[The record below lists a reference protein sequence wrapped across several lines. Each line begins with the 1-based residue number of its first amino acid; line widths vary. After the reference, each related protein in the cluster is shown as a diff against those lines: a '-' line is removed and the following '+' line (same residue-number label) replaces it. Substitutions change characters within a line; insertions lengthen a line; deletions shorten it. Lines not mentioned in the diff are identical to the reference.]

1 MRRPVGKV
9 MAVVLAVLSAAAVLL
24 VLVDPAMAQVTTIET
39 IPPEVDE
46 NGRTA
51 GERIDQIVLTLRF
64 LAAAVVVGTV
74 AYWWRTRPSRRV
86 GAAEPDVSTSAEDEN
101 SVGSEAATVEEFGGR
116 DSELE
121 ALLALHLGVGHLGVG
136 AGIDAGFGAGAG
148 GVGDAD
154 LVVETG

>member
-1 MRRPVGKV
+1 MRRLVGKLV
-9 MAVVLAVLSAAAVLL
+9 AVVLAALSAAAVLL
-24 VLVDPAMAQVTTIET
+24 VLVDPAIAQVTTIET

-64 LAAAVVVGTV
+64 LAAAVAVGTV

-86 GAAEPDVSTSAEDEN
+86 GAAEPDVPTSSEDEDP
-101 SVGSEAATVEEFGGR
+101 VGSEAATVEEFGGR

-136 AGIDAGFGAGAG
+136 AGFDAGAG

>member
-1 MRRPVGKV
+1 MRRLVGKLV
-9 MAVVLAVLSAAAVLL
+9 AVVLAALSAAAVLL
-24 VLVDPAMAQVTTIET
+24 VLVDPAIAQVTTIET

-64 LAAAVVVGTV
+64 LAAAVAVGTV

-86 GAAEPDVSTSAEDEN
+86 GAAEPDVPTSSEDEDP
-101 SVGSEAATVEEFGGR
+101 VESEAATVEEFGGR

-136 AGIDAGFGAGAG
+136 AGFDAGAG

>member
-1 MRRPVGKV
+1 MRRPVGKLV
-9 MAVVLAVLSAAAVLL
+9 AGVLAALSAAAVLL
-24 VLVDPAMAQVTTIET
+24 VLVDPAIAQVTTIET

-64 LAAAVVVGTV
+64 LAAAVAVGTV

-86 GAAEPDVSTSAEDEN
+86 GAAEPDAPTSSEDEDP
-101 SVGSEAATVEEFGGR
+101 VEAEAATVEEFGGR

-136 AGIDAGFGAGAG
+136 AGFDAGAG

>member
-1 MRRPVGKV
+1 MRRPVGKLV
-9 MAVVLAVLSAAAVLL
+9 AVVLAALSAAAVLL
-24 VLVDPAMAQVTTIET
+24 VLVDPAIAQVTTIET

-64 LAAAVVVGTV
+64 LAAAVAVGTV

-86 GAAEPDVSTSAEDEN
+86 GAAEPDVPTSSEDEDP
-101 SVGSEAATVEEFGGR
+101 VESEAATVEEFGGR

-121 ALLALHLGVGHLGVG
+121 ALLALHLGVGQLGVG
-136 AGIDAGFGAGAG
+136 AGFDAGAG

>member
-1 MRRPVGKV
+1 MRRPVGKLV
-9 MAVVLAVLSAAAVLL
+9 AVVLAALSAAAVLL
-24 VLVDPAMAQVTTIET
+24 VLVDPAIAQVTTIET

-64 LAAAVVVGTV
+64 LAAAVAVGTV

-86 GAAEPDVSTSAEDEN
+86 GAAEPDVPTSSEDEDP
-101 SVGSEAATVEEFGGR
+101 VGSEAATVEEFGGR

-121 ALLALHLGVGHLGVG
+121 ALLALHLGGGHLGVG
-136 AGIDAGFGAGAG
+136 AGFDAGAG

>member
-1 MRRPVGKV
+1 MRRPVGKLV
-9 MAVVLAVLSAAAVLL
+9 AVVLAALSAAAVLL
-24 VLVDPAMAQVTTIET
+24 VLVDPAIAQVTTIET

-74 AYWWRTRPSRRV
+74 AYWWRTRTSRRV
-86 GAAEPDVSTSAEDEN
+86 GAAEPDVLTSSEDEDP
-101 SVGSEAATVEEFGGR
+101 VGSEAATVEEFGGR

-136 AGIDAGFGAGAG
+136 AGFDAGAG

>member
-1 MRRPVGKV
+1 MRRPVGKLV
-9 MAVVLAVLSAAAVLL
+9 AVVLAALSAAAVLL
-24 VLVDPAMAQVTTIET
+24 VLVDPAIAQVTTIET

-64 LAAAVVVGTV
+64 LAAAVAVGTV

-86 GAAEPDVSTSAEDEN
+86 GAAEPDVPTSSEDEDP
-101 SVGSEAATVEEFGGR
+101 VESEAATVEEFGGR

-136 AGIDAGFGAGAG
+136 AGFDAGAG

>member
-1 MRRPVGKV
+1 MRKPVGKLV
-9 MAVVLAVLSAAAVLL
+9 AVGLAALSAAAVLL
-24 VLVDPAMAQVTTIET
+24 VLVDPAIAQVTTIET

-64 LAAAVVVGTV
+64 LAAAVAVGTV

-86 GAAEPDVSTSAEDEN
+86 GAAEPDVSTSAEDEDP
-101 SVGSEAATVEEFGGR
+101 VVSEAATVEEFGGR
-116 DSELE
+116 DPELE
-121 ALLALHLGVGHLGVG
+121 ALLALHLGVGHLGV
-136 AGIDAGFGAGAG
+136 DAGFGAGFDAG
-148 GVGDAD
+148 ASGVGDAD

>member
-1 MRRPVGKV
+1 MRRPVGKLV
-9 MAVVLAVLSAAAVLL
+9 AVVLAALSAAAVLL
-24 VLVDPAMAQVTTIET
+24 VLVDPAIAQVTTIET

-64 LAAAVVVGTV
+64 LAAAVAVGTV

-86 GAAEPDVSTSAEDEN
+86 GAAEPDVPTSSEDEDP
-101 SVGSEAATVEEFGGR
+101 VGSEAATVEEFGGR

-136 AGIDAGFGAGAG
+136 AGFDTGAG

>member
-1 MRRPVGKV
+1 MRRPVGKLV
-9 MAVVLAVLSAAAVLL
+9 AVVLAALSAAAVLL
-24 VLVDPAMAQVTTIET
+24 VLVDPAIAQVTTIET

-64 LAAAVVVGTV
+64 LAAAVAVGTV

-86 GAAEPDVSTSAEDEN
+86 GAAKPDVPTSSEDEDP
-101 SVGSEAATVEEFGGR
+101 VGSEAATVEEFGGR

-136 AGIDAGFGAGAG
+136 AGFDAGAG